1 MKAVTRDDH
10 TSSTA
15 SLGDDM
21 TDDPDE
27 LKYEQAISKR
37 DPAIAIA
44 AIEEIEVHLR
54 YGIPSLKLLG
64 WTIIG
69 LLTLIL
75 WRIW

>member
-1 MKAVTRDDH
+1 
-10 TSSTA
+10 
-15 SLGDDM
+15 M

-27 LKYEQAISKR
+27 LMYEQAIRKK
-37 DPAIAIA
+37 DPAVAIA

-64 WTIIG
+64 WIIVV

-75 WRIW
+75 WRLW

>member
-1 MKAVTRDDH
+1 
-10 TSSTA
+10 
-15 SLGDDM
+15 M

-27 LKYEQAISKR
+27 LRYEQAIRRK
-37 DPAIAIA
+37 DPAVAIA

-54 YGIPSLKLLG
+54 YGIPSIKFLG
-64 WTIIG
+64 WVIIV

>member
-1 MKAVTRDDH
+1 
-10 TSSTA
+10 
-15 SLGDDM
+15 M

-27 LKYEQAISKR
+27 LRFEQAISR
-37 DPAIAIA
+37 NDPAGAIA

-54 YGIPSLKLLG
+54 YGIQSIKLLG
-64 WTIIG
+64 WIVIA

>member
-1 MKAVTRDDH
+1 
-10 TSSTA
+10 
-15 SLGDDM
+15 M

-27 LKYEQAISKR
+27 LRYKQAIGRK
-37 DPAIAIA
+37 DPAVAIA

-54 YGIPSLKLLG
+54 YGIPSIKFLG
-64 WTIIG
+64 WIIIV

>member
-1 MKAVTRDDH
+1 
-10 TSSTA
+10 
-15 SLGDDM
+15 M

-27 LKYEQAISKR
+27 LRYEQAIKNR

-54 YGIPSLKLLG
+54 YGIPSIKFLG
-64 WTIIG
+64 WVIIV

>member
-1 MKAVTRDDH
+1 
-10 TSSTA
+10 
-15 SLGDDM
+15 M

-27 LKYEQAISKR
+27 LKYEQAIRQK

-44 AIEEIEVHLR
+44 AIEEMEVHLR
-54 YGIPSLKLLG
+54 YGIARLKLLG
-64 WTIIG
+64 WIIIV

>member
-1 MKAVTRDDH
+1 
-10 TSSTA
+10 
-15 SLGDDM
+15 M

-27 LKYEQAISKR
+27 LKYEQAISQR

-54 YGIPSLKLLG
+54 HGIPSLKLLG
-64 WTIIG
+64 LVIIV

-75 WRIW
+75 WRLW